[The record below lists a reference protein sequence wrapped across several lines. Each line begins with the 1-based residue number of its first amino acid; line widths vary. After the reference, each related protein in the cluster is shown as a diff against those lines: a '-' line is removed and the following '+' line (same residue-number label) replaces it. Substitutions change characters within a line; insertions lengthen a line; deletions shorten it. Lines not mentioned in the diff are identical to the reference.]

1 MCSLKRDWPL
11 MHFFA
16 QRTLNSLLSFYSLT
30 FRETWHIFSY
40 CKLIKMKLLHAC
52 SATIKETFM
61 ISKLLLLLL
70 CLTSLWNG
78 MHFSKEEVVQC
89 DTLEPFIL
97 LISALLHPS
106 GEDGAFK
113 ASWAPRNWWTSQN
126 GKMEMK
132 IYWTHFLHVIH
143 QILPSSAQVNLRWK
157 SEDLWEKSLVKI
169 FDFSSNKSLG
179 FNTSII
185 DGNFSS
191 PKTFFPFFFCLYTL
205 RV

>member
-61 ISKLLLLLL
+61 ISQLLLLLL
-70 CLTSLWNG
+70 CLTSWWNG

-126 GKMEMK
+126 GKMEMQ
-132 IYWTHFLHVIH
+132 IYWTHFFACH
-143 QILPSSAQVNLRWK
+143 SSNITFFCEGELALEKWGFMRK
-157 SEDLWEKSLVKI
+157 ELSEDFWLFVE
-169 FDFSSNKSLG
+169 
-179 FNTSII
+179 
-185 DGNFSS
+185 
-191 PKTFFPFFFCLYTL
+191 
-205 RV
+205 